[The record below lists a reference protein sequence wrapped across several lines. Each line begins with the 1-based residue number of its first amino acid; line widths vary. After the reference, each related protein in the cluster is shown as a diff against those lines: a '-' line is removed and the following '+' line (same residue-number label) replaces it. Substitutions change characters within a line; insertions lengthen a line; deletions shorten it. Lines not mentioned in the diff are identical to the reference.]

1 MEYWSVYDINRQK
14 TSQIKLKGESFEKG
28 EFHQVVH
35 CSIINEKNELL
46 IQLRHPNKKYW
57 SGLWDITCGG
67 SSLANETS
75 QEAIE
80 RELFEE
86 LGITIEFKLM
96 RPLFTINF
104 SFGFDDFYV
113 LRKNIDIDHLK
124 LQVYEVKAI
133 KWASKD
139 EIKRMI
145 KDQEFIPYRVEII
158 DLIFSMGDGLLQPF
172 V

>member
-1 MEYWSVYDINRQK
+1 MNLNWINK
-14 TSQIKLKGESFEKG
+14 LIKELPEISPVKKNLIEIAGYPKWENVNSNLLAFYFDEKEEHGFNRLFLNSLIDLYESK
-28 EFHQVVH
+28 
-35 CSIINEKNELL
+35 INVE
-46 IQLRHPNKKYW
+46 
-57 SGLWDITCGG
+57 
-67 SSLANETS
+67 
-75 QEAIE
+75 IE

-86 LGITIEFKLM
+86 LDITAEFKLM

-124 LQVYEVKAI
+124 LQDDEVQAI

-145 KDQEFIPYRVEII
+145 KDQEFIPYREIGRA
-158 DLIFSMGDGLLQPF
+158 SCRER

>member
-1 MEYWSVYDINRQK
+1 
-14 TSQIKLKGESFEKG
+14 
-28 EFHQVVH
+28 
-35 CSIINEKNELL
+35 
-46 IQLRHPNKKYW
+46 
-57 SGLWDITCGG
+57 
-67 SSLANETS
+67 
-75 QEAIE
+75 
-80 RELFEE
+80 
-86 LGITIEFKLM
+86 M

-113 LRKNIDIDHLK
+113 LRKNIDIDHLM
-124 LQVYEVKAI
+124 LQDDEVQAI